1 MSSNIPETLGVYRET
16 WLILTKTEIS
26 IEEIDLQEIGLGLI
40 GPGNGNL
47 TKLLEILFDCMHCIM
62 MCLEE
67 FI

>member
-26 IEEIDLQEIGLGLI
+26 IEEIDLQEIGL
-40 GPGNGNL
+40 
-47 TKLLEILFDCMHCIM
+47 LFDCMHCIM

-67 FI
+67 FV